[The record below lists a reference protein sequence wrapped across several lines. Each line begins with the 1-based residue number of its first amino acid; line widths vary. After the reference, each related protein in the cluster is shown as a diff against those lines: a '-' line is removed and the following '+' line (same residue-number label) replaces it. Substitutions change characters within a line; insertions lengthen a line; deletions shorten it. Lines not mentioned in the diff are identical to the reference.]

1 MSILSV
7 RQPVLGC
14 VATVLCIVLALVI
27 CGLFDPLT
35 FGTWVT
41 LILVA
46 MVPAQIILALV
57 WKNSFPAFAAGFPQP
72 FKGIALLAC
81 MASAGLL
88 VVPLSL
94 FLVGGGI
101 TPPNPYV
108 LQFIIFTVIVTFWLV
123 IVMQCW
129 PMSAFSSHPLAIGG
143 GTWVIAYLTAYI
155 LFRQFF
161 NFGFLADTPLHVPAL
176 DPQGLFPGW
185 MSLSYAFTTLM
196 IMMAL
201 VLLDFWPVSS
211 LGRLRPALSQ
221 QPVFGL
227 IATMLV
233 LLLAWCIWY
242 FFVSVQAMDPV
253 VYMVRVPV
261 SVVFG
266 EFIVLVML
274 QTAPVQLVGQ
284 PTKGLVLI
292 GLALLLGIGM
302 YALYSFAAELLIG
315 EMSAGAPQYQL
326 DLWLAS
332 AMLAVTFPLFVTYA
346 EFFGYWPFRGEAQES
361 DGS

>member
-1 MSILSV
+1 M
-7 RQPVLGC
+7 LGS
-14 VATVLCIVLALVI
+14 VATALCIVLALAI

-46 MVPAQIILALV
+46 IVPAQIILALV
-57 WKNSFPAFAAGFPQP
+57 WKNSFPAFVTGFPQP

-81 MASAGLL
+81 MASAGL
-88 VVPLSL
+88 VVMPLSL

-101 TPPNPYV
+101 TPPSPYV
-108 LQFIIFTVIVTFWLV
+108 LQFIIFSVIVTFWLV
-123 IVMQCW
+123 IPMQCW
-129 PMSAFSSHPLAIGG
+129 PMSAFSSHPLVVGG
-143 GTWVIAYLTAYI
+143 GTWVIAYLAAYI

-185 MSLSYAFTTLM
+185 ISLSYAFTTLM
-196 IMMAL
+196 VMMAL

-211 LGRLRPALSQ
+211 LGRLRPRLSL

-233 LLLAWCIWY
+233 LLLAWCIWT
-242 FFVSVQAMDPV
+242 FFVSVLAMDPV

-274 QTAPVQLVGQ
+274 QGAPVQTVGQ

-292 GLALLLGIGM
+292 GLALILSLGM
-302 YALYSFAAELLIG
+302 YALYSFATGFLIG
-315 EMSAGAPQYQL
+315 EMSGGAPQYQL

-346 EFFGYWPFRGEAQES
+346 EFFSYWPFRSEAQEA
-361 DGS
+361 DG